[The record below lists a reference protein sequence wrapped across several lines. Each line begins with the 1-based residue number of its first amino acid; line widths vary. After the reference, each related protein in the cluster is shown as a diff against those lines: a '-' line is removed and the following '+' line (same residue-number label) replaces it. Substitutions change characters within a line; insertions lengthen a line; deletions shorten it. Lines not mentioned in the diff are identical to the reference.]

1 MMALHSAALL
11 PLTLAL
17 SLTIALGHGH
27 ASQAT
32 KEPKP
37 SPEPDN
43 SVAGIRSG
51 STVEL
56 EYTLTD
62 GTGALLSSNRGQ
74 TPLRYVHGRHEI
86 PPGLEQALVGLKA
99 GDRKAVTVAP
109 EDGFGAIDPQAI
121 AEVPK
126 ESLPSDALV
135 VGTALIAKGPQG
147 ERPVR
152 VKEIREKSVV
162 LDLNHP
168 LAGQTLHFDVQ
179 VLGVTGP

>member
-1 MMALHSAALL
+1 MALRSAALFA
-11 PLTLAL
+11 LTLVL
-17 SLTIALGHGH
+17 SSTIAVGQEK
-27 ASQAT
+27 ASQPA
-32 KEPKP
+32 KESP
-37 SPEPDN
+37 SSSEPAKD
-43 SVAGIRSG
+43 ALIQSG

-62 GTGALLSSNRGQ
+62 GKGATISSNRGQ
-74 TPLRYVHGRHEI
+74 APLRYVHGRHEI
-86 PPGLEQALVGLKA
+86 PSGLEQALLGLKT

-109 EDGFGAIDPQAI
+109 EDGFGPIDPQAI

-126 ESLPSDALV
+126 ESLPSDALL

-152 VKEIREKSVV
+152 VKEVREKTVV

-168 LAGQTLHFDVQ
+168 LAGKTLYFDVQ
-179 VLGVTGP
+179 VLGVKAP